1 MEQQPLI
8 SIIVPVYNV
17 APYLDRC
24 LSSLSAQTYRRLEII
39 AIDGASTDG
48 GGECC
53 DRWAER
59 EPRLQVV
66 HLPQNRGLSAAR
78 NEGGTPGGGDLPF
91 LCGLGR
97 LGGAVADRGA
107 VPLPAGDRGG
117 DQHLRDR
124 GDESAGG
131 GRRNVG
137 AMILHRVGAVA
148 VFGTD
153 HLLISRFVGVV
164 TTGLYSN
171 YILVRNFLN
180 MIIEAL
186 SGAVTPALGSL
197 NATAP
202 REEQGKIFSRLHFLS
217 ACLFGWMSICLG
229 CLYDPLIDLWLGA
242 GYRLPRPAVLL
253 IVVNFYV
260 SSTRVPV
267 ASTKSAMGLF
277 WDERYKSL
285 LEAAMNLAVS
295 VLLARRY
302 GITGILAGTLISTLT
317 LPAWIEPL
325 GLYRNGLG
333 LPVKQYVRDY
343 LLYALM
349 TAAAG
354 ALTGLACRITP
365 GGAGG
370 FLLKMV
376 LCLAL
381 PGTVYLAAA
390 RRFFHSREPLLRLM
404 EALPFGR
411 GKRS

>member
-39 AIDGASTDG
+39 AIDDASTDG

-66 HLPQNRGLSAAR
+66 HLPQNRGLFAAR
-78 NEGGTPGGGDLPF
+78 NERVRRAAGAYLSFVDSDDWVEPSLIEGLYRCLRETGAEISICGTEGMK
-91 LCGLGR
+91 
-97 LGGAVADRGA
+97 
-107 VPLPAGDRGG
+107 
-117 DQHLRDR
+117 LR
-124 GDESAGG
+124 EL
-131 GRRNVG
+131 RRNVG

-202 REEQGKIFSRLHFLS
+202 REEQRKIFSRLHFLS

-229 CLYDPLIDLWLGA
+229 CLYDPFIDLWLGA
-242 GYRLPRPAVLL
+242 EYRLPRPVVLL

-277 WDERYKSL
+277 WDERYKSI

-370 FLLKMV
+370 FLLKLV

-381 PGTVYLAAA
+381 PGAVYLAAA
-390 RRFFHSREPLLRLM
+390 RRFFHSWEPLLRLM

>member
-1 MEQQPLI
+1 MTQKEPLI
-8 SIIVPVYNV
+8 SVVIPVYNV
-17 APYLDRC
+17 EPYLDRC
-24 LSSLSAQTYRRLEII
+24 LASLAAQTYRRIELIV
-39 AIDGASTDG
+39 IDDASADG
-48 GGECC
+48 SGGIC
-53 DRWAER
+53 DRWAAK

-66 HLPQNRGLSAAR
+66 HLPVNGGLSAAR
-78 NEGGTPGGGDLPF
+78 NEGVRRATGEYLAFVDSDDQVEPELLEQLYRSLTETGADISICGTEGMK
-91 LCGLGR
+91 
-97 LGGAVADRGA
+97 
-107 VPLPAGDRGG
+107 
-117 DQHLRDR
+117 LR
-124 GDESAGG
+124 EL
-131 GRRNVG
+131 RRNVG

-202 REEQGKIFSRLHFLS
+202 REEQRKIFSRLHFLS

-229 CLYDPLIDLWLGA
+229 CLYDPFIDLWLGA

-260 SSTRVPV
+260 SSMRVPV

-277 WDERYKSL
+277 WDERYKSI

-333 LPVKQYVRDY
+333 LPVKQYVRD
-343 LLYALM
+343 
-349 TAAAG
+349 
-354 ALTGLACRITP
+354 
-365 GGAGG
+365 
-370 FLLKMV
+370 
-376 LCLAL
+376 
-381 PGTVYLAAA
+381 
-390 RRFFHSREPLLRLM
+390 
-404 EALPFGR
+404 
-411 GKRS
+411 

>member
-66 HLPQNRGLSAAR
+66 YLPQNRGLSAAR
-78 NEGGTPGGGDLPF
+78 NEGVRRAAGAYLSFVDSDDWVEPSLIEGLYRCLRETGAEISICGTEGMK
-91 LCGLGR
+91 
-97 LGGAVADRGA
+97 
-107 VPLPAGDRGG
+107 
-117 DQHLRDR
+117 LR
-124 GDESAGG
+124 EL
-131 GRRNVG
+131 RRNVG

-180 MIIEAL
+180 MIIESL

-197 NATAP
+197 NATVS
-202 REEQGKIFSRLHFLS
+202 REEQRKIFSRLHVLS

-229 CLYDPLIDLWLGA
+229 CLYDPFIDLWLGA

-253 IVVNFYV
+253 IVVNFYI

-277 WDERYKSL
+277 WDERYKSI
-285 LEAAMNLAVS
+285 LEAVMNLAVS

-370 FLLKMV
+370 FLLKLV

-381 PGTVYLAAA
+381 PGAVYLAAA

>member
-1 MEQQPLI
+1 M
-8 SIIVPVYNV
+8 
-17 APYLDRC
+17 
-24 LSSLSAQTYRRLEII
+24 
-39 AIDGASTDG
+39 
-48 GGECC
+48 
-53 DRWAER
+53 
-59 EPRLQVV
+59 V

-78 NEGGTPGGGDLPF
+78 NEGVRRAAGAYLSFVDSDDWVEPSLIEGLYRCLRETGAEISICGTEGMK
-91 LCGLGR
+91 
-97 LGGAVADRGA
+97 
-107 VPLPAGDRGG
+107 
-117 DQHLRDR
+117 LR
-124 GDESAGG
+124 EL
-131 GRRNVG
+131 RRNVG

-197 NATAP
+197 NATAS
-202 REEQGKIFSRLHFLS
+202 REEQRKIFSRLHFLS

-229 CLYDPLIDLWLGA
+229 CLYDPFIDLWLGA
-242 GYRLPRPAVLL
+242 EYRLPRPAVLL
-253 IVVNFYV
+253 IVINFYV
-260 SSTRVPV
+260 SSMRVPV

-277 WDERYKSL
+277 WDERYKSI

-349 TAAAG
+349 TATAG
-354 ALTGLACRITP
+354 ALTRLACRITP

-370 FLLKMV
+370 FLLKLV

-381 PGTVYLAAA
+381 PGAVYLAAA
-390 RRFFHSREPLLRLM
+390 RRFFHSWEPLLRLM

>member
-1 MEQQPLI
+1 MI
-8 SIIVPVYNV
+8 AIK
-17 APYLDRC
+17 RC
-24 LSSLSAQTYRRLEII
+24 FESLAAQTWRELEVI
-39 AIDGASTDG
+39 AIDDASTDG

-66 HLPQNRGLSAAR
+66 HLPQNRGLFAAR
-78 NEGGTPGGGDLPF
+78 NERVRRAAGAYLSFVDSDDWVEPSLIEGLYRCLRETGAEISICGTEGMK
-91 LCGLGR
+91 
-97 LGGAVADRGA
+97 
-107 VPLPAGDRGG
+107 
-117 DQHLRDR
+117 LR
-124 GDESAGG
+124 EL
-131 GRRNVG
+131 RRNVG
-137 AMILHRVGAVA
+137 AMILHRIGAVA

-197 NATAP
+197 NATAS
-202 REEQGKIFSRLHFLS
+202 REEQRKIFSRLHFLS

-260 SSTRVPV
+260 SSMRVPV

-277 WDERYKSL
+277 WEERYKSI
-285 LEAAMNLAVS
+285 LEAVMNLAVS

-370 FLLKMV
+370 FLLKLV

-381 PGTVYLAAA
+381 PGAVYLAAA